1 MVRFVSFVTR
11 FIAAIIKIIKC
22 EAERLSFYL
31 SNVCRKLFATD
42 DANSFLLVPG
52 HFINWPFYHLS

>member
-22 EAERLSFYL
+22 EAERLS
-31 SNVCRKLFATD
+31 NVCRKLFATD
-42 DANSFLLVPG
+42 DAKSFLLVPG